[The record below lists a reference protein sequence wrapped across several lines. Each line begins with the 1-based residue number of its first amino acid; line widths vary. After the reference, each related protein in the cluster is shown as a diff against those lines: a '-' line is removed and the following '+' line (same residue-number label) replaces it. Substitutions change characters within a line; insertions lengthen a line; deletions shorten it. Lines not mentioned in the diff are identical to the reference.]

1 MAKYDK
7 YEPLAGG
14 FRAHLAAALT
24 LDATTGGIGPVGV
37 SLDANGRVVVGTSG
51 QSGLVGVL
59 VKNAA
64 RGPIYQWN
72 QTLKGA
78 VNPYSPVGTQAGD
91 VVDVMTAGE
100 IVDLDPAAFPAG
112 TKFYAAADGTVSSTA
127 AGGTAIGFTTK
138 AGHLIVRFAA

>member
-14 FRAHLAAALT
+14 FRAHLATALT
-24 LDATTGGIGPVGV
+24 LGANGGIGPVGV
-37 SLDANGRVVVGTSG
+37 SLDANGRVVVGTGG
-51 QSGLVGVL
+51 QSGLIGVL

-72 QTLKGA
+72 QTLQGA
-78 VNPYSPVGTQAGD
+78 VNGYSPVGTQAGD

-100 IVDLDPAAFPAG
+100 IVDLDPTVFVAG
-112 TKFYAAADGTVSSTA
+112 TKFYVHADGSIDATA
-127 AGGTAIGFTTK
+127 TAGTAIGFTTK
-138 AGHLIVRFAA
+138 AGHLIVRFAV